1 MMSIND
7 TKVILTNIMM
17 MALQHA
23 DENKG
28 LSLIE
33 DLGAYLI
40 DDAKALDKSI
50 SLLIQEF
57 NLGIIDKNISV
68 ITLLGFCID
77 FIDIKIMECEKV
89 LPPLAEREMVFGKT
103 VEIVEIYNRAEM
115 IKSIL
120 GNHFRSIYKG
130 QN

>member
-1 MMSIND
+1 MTSIND
-7 TKVILTNIMM
+7 TKVILENIMM
-17 MALQHA
+17 MALQHV

-28 LSLIE
+28 LGLIE
-33 DLGAYLI
+33 DLGSYLA
-40 DDAKALDKSI
+40 DNAKALDKSV

-57 NLGIIDKNISV
+57 DLGIIDKNIPV

-77 FIDIKIMECEKV
+77 FIDIKITECEKV
-89 LPPLAEREMVFGKT
+89 LPPLVEREMLLGKNL
-103 VEIVEIYNRAEM
+103 EIVEIYNRAEM
-115 IKSIL
+115 IKSRL